1 MKFNF
6 EHTLFVLQAAATAL
20 EDWLASHGRRPGMGA
35 HTSGGRWHDEQLRG
49 DVTSWANEGELQAA
63 GQPLL
68 AAVLHML
75 ASLRPQLAQ
84 QG

>member
-1 MKFNF
+1 M
-6 EHTLFVLQAAATAL
+6 QAATTAM
-20 EDWLASHGRRPGMGA
+20 EAWLASRGRRPGMGA
-35 HTSGGRWHDEQLRG
+35 STSGGRWHNEQLRG
-49 DVTSWANEGELQAA
+49 DVTTWASEGELQAA